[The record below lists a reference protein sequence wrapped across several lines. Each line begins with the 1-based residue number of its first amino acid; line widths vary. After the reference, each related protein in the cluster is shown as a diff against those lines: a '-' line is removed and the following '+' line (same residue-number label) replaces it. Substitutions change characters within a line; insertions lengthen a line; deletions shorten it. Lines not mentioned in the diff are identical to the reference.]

1 MLAGS
6 IAPTPIVPSSLA
18 IDWTKPFKWLA
29 LPFVTAGYIIA
40 DGLTYVFYYLA
51 YYILQ
56 GLAKLGAIIIRY
68 IVKPIAVG
76 MAKVLQWVIKAIRV
90 FSCGYLM
97 FYPSVKLFKDMVSG
111 DIFEAD
117 KFDIF
122 KLVMGVVMSIAG
134 VGFIAPECLSELGI
148 SNIVSQPAPN
158 PVQQLAQP
166 LTQPSIAPK
175 NFNYSGSAGL
185 VISTRD
191 TTPSISEVVII
202 TATVSIASSD
212 QAEETT
218 RTPVV
223 YSGDITVSITS
234 SDAPYYWTK

>member
-29 LPFVTAGYIIA
+29 LPFVTAGYIIY
-40 DGLTYVFYYLA
+40 DGLAYIFYHLA
-51 YYILQ
+51 YYILL

-68 IVKPIAVG
+68 IVKPIAVA
-76 MAKVLQWVIKAIRV
+76 MARVLQWIIKAVRV
-90 FSCGYLM
+90 FSCGSLM

-111 DIFEAD
+111 ELLSVD

-134 VGFIAPECLSELGI
+134 VGFIAPECLQELGV

-175 NFNYSGSAGL
+175 NFDWLGYAGFS
-185 VISTRD
+185 IATRD
-191 TTPSISEVVII
+191 TLPSISEVVVI
-202 TATVSIASSD
+202 TASVRLASSD
-212 QAEETT
+212 QVEETT

-234 SDAPYYWTK
+234 SDAPYYWSK